1 MSDASS
7 AAPLIDNAMGNH
19 PKQPPSRL
27 TTTSIAA
34 LSAIKIALG
43 ASSILAPRLA
53 YSLFLFE
60 LKPNAVVVARL
71 FGSSCAALGAATWA
85 LNRRVSRTTAA
96 AADGSSPSGGGGGGG
111 RNLELEAERRADL
124 KKVVAFNLAAD
135 SLDVVSCAVG
145 YSAGMYGLGA
155 LGMLG
160 GGCAALALL
169 GAVGL
174 SGL

>member
-1 MSDASS
+1 MSDAS
-7 AAPLIDNAMGNH
+7 APLIDTMGNQQH
-19 PKQPPSRL
+19 QPPQPPSGL

-43 ASSILAPRLA
+43 ASSILAPQLA
-53 YSLFLFE
+53 YSLFLLE

-85 LNRRVSRTTAA
+85 LNRRVSRAGA
-96 AADGSSPSGGGGGGG
+96 YRQGDGSGS
-111 RNLELEAERRADL
+111 RNAELEAERRADL

-135 SLDVVSCAVG
+135 SVDVVSCVIG

-155 LGMLG
+155 FGMLG